1 MISSWFI
8 LEKPNKLNLGQYEN
22 YAMRRDMKKDLFKIR
37 VAIPSD
43 VPVIL
48 QGIKELED
56 FEKFEVIATKKN
68 CMKCF
73 FMILKAQKH

>member
-1 MISSWFI
+1 
-8 LEKPNKLNLGQYEN
+8 
-22 YAMRRDMKKDLFKIR
+22 MKKGLFKIR
-37 VAIPSD
+37 AVIPSD

-48 QGIKELED
+48 QMIRELGD
-56 FEKFEVIATKKN
+56 FEKIEVLATKKN